1 MIQRYKTKPTLWE
14 RMQRNPPV
22 MFAVVMIAF
31 FAFIG
36 FAEFAS
42 TMLGAA
48 FDVRAG

>member
-1 MIQRYKTKPTLWE
+1 MNRIRTKPSLWE